1 MAVQGTAVLDPNAQ
15 LEDIFWE
22 IYHWLDG
29 HPTETILV
37 SFKVDNS
44 NNTAEL
50 KQKSVQPDHWQQC
63 EVLVPKHTCMLLQD
77 ISHPPMDK

>member
-1 MAVQGTAVLDPNAQ
+1 MDPNAQ
-15 LEDIFWE
+15 LEDIFWG

-37 SFKVDNS
+37 SVKVDNG

-50 KQKSVQPDHWQQC
+50 QQKVYNLITGDT
-63 EVLVPKHTCMLLQD
+63 EGLLGPKHSRMQPPENILS
-77 ISHPPMDK
+77 SHELTI